1 MAEATQLMFKHA
13 EVVTALI
20 KQQGLHEGI
29 WALTVHFGLG
39 AVNAGQSPDG
49 SDANPA
55 AVIPVLGIG
64 LQRAD
69 AASNIAVD
77 AAIVNPA

>member
-1 MAEATQLMFKHA
+1 MAEATQLMFSHA

-29 WALTVHFGLG
+29 WGLAINFGL
-39 AVNAGQSPDG
+39 AAANVGQTPDA

-55 AVIPVLGIG
+55 AVVPILAIG
-64 LQRAD
+64 LQRAE
-69 AASNIAVD
+69 AVSNLAVD
-77 AAIVNPA
+77 AAVANPA